1 MKKGYL
7 IVILL
12 FSLLGQGFMFSQET
26 MYYDPPQ
33 STYRQA
39 LNLFEQKNY
48 GAAKQMFAQFMS
60 EASDPKNSFYEN
72 AAYYEAVSS
81 IALSNKDALKK
92 VEHFVTDYPESTWLP
107 KIYFELGTL
116 YYKNR
121 DYVETLDAFEKTS
134 PNKLSKSQR
143 AEYYYKKGYS
153 ELSLNRFDA
162 AASSFSEIL
171 TSETTYGPAANFY
184 YGHIQY
190 QKGKF
195 DEALQSFKAIE
206 DNKRFNKYVP
216 YYIIHIYYERGD
228 YNKVIEAGNTYMNKA
243 DHKTRSE
250 VARLIANSYYN
261 LGDYKS
267 ALEYFV
273 EYERSGSKNLSPD
286 EHYRIGYSKFVNEE
300 YRDAISNFEHASEA
314 ESDNKQN
321 AWYNLGFCYLNTGQ
335 EKFAQNAFLK
345 AYQLEIKPDIT
356 MDALYNYVKLTIEL
370 GGDLYNDPVTI
381 ITDFIEKNPES
392 EKINDAY
399 ELLGQLYLAS
409 NNYEAAL
416 ASIEKTKNISP
427 QLQSIYQEIAYTN
440 AVDQFNRGDFEN
452 AASNFDKSIKYSAD
466 ESIKLNA
473 LFWKAE
479 GLYRAKDFTGASKLY
494 RDFISSGGSTNS
506 ELYPKALYNLA
517 YTYFNQQAYNQAI
530 QYFNQFL
537 KKGGSSG
544 ELISDATLRLAD
556 SYFILKKY
564 DDASVLY
571 QKAVQSNAKNA
582 DYALYQRAFCYGAK
596 GDFNNK
602 ISLLTELTQRYKGSY
617 LYDDALYEIA
627 STYLIQNDQRHAI
640 IYFDKLVKE
649 VPNSSLS
656 KKSLVKMG
664 FVYYSN
670 NQYDQAIRALKQVI
684 DKYPASVEA
693 KEALNT
699 LQSVYMDQGKIDE
712 YFKYAKKLDFVQV
725 STSEEDS
732 LLFTS
737 GENHYMNNDCSKA
750 ISGLKNYLQQFPQGG
765 YVLKSY
771 YYLSDCYEKLGD
783 EAGALQYYESIIAF
797 PDNPYTANALIKLA
811 RMAYDKE
818 QYSES
823 KKHYQRLADIAEDQ
837 GMLVEALDGTM
848 QSSYYLEDFQN
859 AISYAQLLKE
869 SGMADDDQILHAN
882 YIMAKSYQQ
891 SGNSRMAIEAFQI
904 VENLSSNE
912 YGAEAKYELALD
924 AFEKNKLDES
934 ESMIYELK
942 DGFSNYPYWV
952 AKGFILLADIYTER
966 GNAFQAE
973 QTLQSIIDNYSGDD
987 LKQVAREKINQLKS
1001 SNE

>member
-1 MKKGYL
+1 MKKGL
-7 IVILL
+7 LTVILL
-12 FSLLGQGFMFSQET
+12 LSLMGHELLLSQQT
-26 MYYDPPQ
+26 IYFDPPQ
-33 STYRQA
+33 SSYRQA
-39 LNLFEQKNY
+39 LTLFGQKNY
-48 GAAKQMFAQFMS
+48 GAAKQMFEQFMS
-60 EASDPKNSFYEN
+60 ETADTKNSLYVN

-92 VEHFVTDYPESTWLP
+92 VEHFVTNYPESTWLP
-107 KIYFELGTL
+107 NIYFELGKL
-116 YYKNR
+116 YFKKR
-121 DYVETLDAFEKTS
+121 SYVETLDAFGKTT
-134 PNKLSKSQR
+134 PDKLSKDQR

-153 ELSLNRFDA
+153 ELSLNKFDEA
-162 AASSFSEIL
+162 AGSFSEIL
-171 TSETTYGPAANFY
+171 TSASTYGPAANFY

-190 QKGKF
+190 QKGKYE
-195 DEALQSFKAIE
+195 EALQSFKAIE

-228 YNKVIEAGNTYMNKA
+228 YNKVIEAGNTYLNKA

-261 LGDYKS
+261 LGDYES

-273 EYERSGSKNLSPD
+273 EYERSGSKYLSPD

-300 YRDAISNFEHASEA
+300 YRSAISNFENASEA

-321 AWYNLGFCYLNTGQ
+321 AWYNLGFCYLNTKQ

-345 AYQLEIKPDIT
+345 AYQLETNLDIT

-370 GGDLYNDPVTI
+370 GGDLYNDPVAILTNYI
-381 ITDFIEKNPES
+381 DKNPDS
-392 EKINDAY
+392 ERINDAY

-416 ASIEKTKNISP
+416 TSIEKTKKISP

-452 AASNFDKSIKYSAD
+452 AASNFDKSIKYNAD

-479 GLYRAKDFTGASKLY
+479 GLYRAKDFANASRLY
-494 RDFISSGGSTNS
+494 SDFISSGGATKS

-517 YTYFNQQAYNQAI
+517 YTYFNQQNYKLAI
-530 QYFNQFL
+530 QYFNKFI
-537 KKGGSSG
+537 KNAGTSG
-544 ELISDATLRLAD
+544 ELVSDATLRLAD

-564 DDASVLY
+564 DDASSLY
-571 QKAVQSNAKNA
+571 EKAIQSNAKNA

-602 ISLLTELTQRYKGSY
+602 ISLLTELTQRYKRSY

-670 NQYDQAIRALKQVI
+670 NQYNQAVKTLKQVI

-693 KEALNT
+693 NEALNT
-699 LQSVYMDQGKIDE
+699 LQSVYMDQGKIDD

-750 ISGLKNYLQQFPQGG
+750 ISGLKNYLQQFPEGG

-783 EAGALQYYESIIAF
+783 DAGALQYYESIIAF
-797 PDNPYTANALIKLA
+797 PDNPYTANALLKVA
-811 RMAYDKE
+811 RMAYDTE

-823 KKHYQRLADIAEDQ
+823 KKYYQRIADIAEDQ

-848 QSSYYLEDFQN
+848 RSSYYLNDFQN
-859 AISYAQLLKE
+859 TIAYAQLLKE
-869 SGMADDDQILHAN
+869 SGMADDGQMLYAEYLI
-882 YIMAKSYQQ
+882 AKSYQQ
-891 SGNSRMAIEAFQI
+891 TGNKRKAIEAFEV
-904 VENLSSNE
+904 VEKLSANA
-912 YGAEAKYELALD
+912 YGAEAKYELAQY
-924 AFEKNKLDES
+924 AFEKNELDES
-934 ESMIYELK
+934 ESMIYGLK
-942 DGFSNYPYWV
+942 ESYSSYPYWV
-952 AKGFILLADIYTER
+952 AKGFILLADIYGER
-966 GNAFQAE
+966 GNTFQAE
-973 QTLQSIIDNYSGDD
+973 QTLQSIIDNYSGED
-987 LKQVAREKINQLKS
+987 LKQVAREKINQLNS
-1001 SNE
+1001 GNE

>member
-1 MKKGYL
+1 MKKGL
-7 IVILL
+7 LTVTLL
-12 FSLLGQGFMFSQET
+12 FSLFSQGLLFSQKT
-26 MYYDPPQ
+26 IYYNPPQ

-39 LNLFEQKNY
+39 ISLFDQKNY
-48 GAAKQMFAQFMS
+48 GAAKQMFVQFMS
-60 EASDPKNSFYEN
+60 EADDPKDAFYEN

-81 IALSNKDALKK
+81 IALSNKDALNK

-116 YYKNR
+116 YFKNR
-121 DYVETLDAFEKTS
+121 SYVETLEAFSKTS
-134 PNKLSKSQR
+134 PNKLNKDQR

-153 ELSLNRFDA
+153 ELSLNQFDEA
-162 AASSFSEIL
+162 AASFSEIL
-171 TSETTYGPAANFY
+171 NSETTYGPAANFY

-190 QKGKF
+190 QKGEYE
-195 DEALQSFKAIE
+195 EALQSFKAIE

-228 YNKVIEAGNTYMNKA
+228 YNKVIEAGNTYLNKA

-261 LGDYKS
+261 LGDYIS

-300 YRDAISNFEHASEA
+300 YRAAISNFENASEA

-345 AYQLEIKPDIT
+345 AYQLETNLDIT

-370 GGDLYNDPVTI
+370 GGDLYNDPVAI
-381 ITDFIEKNPES
+381 ITDFIENNPGS
-392 EKINDAY
+392 ERINDAY

-416 ASIEKTKNISP
+416 KSIKKTKNISP

-440 AVDQFNRGDFEN
+440 AVDQFNRGDYQN
-452 AASNFDKSIKYSAD
+452 AADNFDKSIKFSAD
-466 ESIKLNA
+466 ENIKLNA

-479 GLYRAKDFTGASKLY
+479 GLYRAKDFGGASRLY
-494 RDFISSGGSTNS
+494 HQFISSDESSNS
-506 ELYPKALYNLA
+506 ELYPKSLYNLA
-517 YTYFNQQAYNQAI
+517 YTYFNQKNYIEAI
-530 QYFNQFL
+530 NYFNKFL
-537 KKGGSSG
+537 KSG
-544 ELISDATLRLAD
+544 TSDRDLISDATLRLAD

-564 DDASVLY
+564 DDASLLY
-571 QKAVQSNAKNA
+571 EKAIRNNAKNA
-582 DYALYQRAFCYGAK
+582 DYAIYQRAFCYGAK

-602 ISLLTELTQRYKGSY
+602 ISLLTDLTQRYKSSY

-670 NQYDQAIRALKQVI
+670 NQYNQAIKTLKQVI
-684 DKYPASVEA
+684 DKYPASIEA

-699 LQSVYMDQGKIDE
+699 LQSVYMDQGKIDD

-737 GENHYMNNDCSKA
+737 GENYFMNNECSKA
-750 ISGLKNYLQQFPQGG
+750 ISRLQNYLQKFPQGG

-783 EAGALQYYESIIAF
+783 EAGAVQYYESIIAF
-797 PDNPYTANALIKLA
+797 PDNPYTANALLKIA
-811 RMAYDKE
+811 RITYNKE
-818 QYSES
+818 QYAES
-823 KKHYQRLADIAEDQ
+823 KKHYQHLADIAEDQ
-837 GMLVEALDGTM
+837 DMLVEALDGSMRTA
-848 QSSYYLEDFQN
+848 YYLQDYQN
-859 AISYAQLLKE
+859 TISYAQLLKE
-869 SGMADDDQILHAN
+869 TGMADNEQVLHAN
-882 YIMAKSYQQ
+882 YLTAKSYQLT
-891 SGNSRMAIEAFQI
+891 GNSRMAIESFEI
-904 VENLSSNE
+904 VEKLSSNE
-912 YGAEAKYELALD
+912 YGAEAKYELAQN
-924 AFEKNKLDES
+924 AFNKHELDES

-942 DGFSNYPYWV
+942 EGYSAYPYWV
-952 AKGFILLADIYTER
+952 AKGFILLADIYAER
-966 GNAFQAE
+966 GNTFQAE
-973 QTLQSIIDNYSGDD
+973 QTLQSIIDNYSGND
-987 LKQVAREKINQLKS
+987 LRQLAREKISKLKS

>member
-1 MKKGYL
+1 MKKGFFT
-7 IVILL
+7 VILL
-12 FSLLGQGFMFSQET
+12 FSLIGQGFVFSQKT
-26 MYYDPPQ
+26 IYYDTPQ

-39 LNLFEQKNY
+39 LDLFEQKNY
-48 GAAKQMFAQFMS
+48 GAAKQMFVQFMS
-60 EASDPKNSFYEN
+60 ESDDRKDSFYEN

-116 YYKNR
+116 YYKSRN
-121 DYVETLDAFEKTS
+121 YVETLEAFSKTS
-134 PNKLSKSQR
+134 PGKLSKNQR

-153 ELSLNRFDA
+153 ELSLNRFDEA
-162 AASSFSEIL
+162 ATSFSEIL
-171 TSETTYGPAANFY
+171 NSETTYGPAANFY

-190 QKGKF
+190 QKGKYE
-195 DEALQSFKAIE
+195 EALQSFKAIE

-228 YNKVIEAGNTYMNKA
+228 YNQVIEAGNTYLNKA
-243 DHKTRSE
+243 DRKTRSE

-267 ALEYFV
+267 ALEYFL
-273 EYERSGSKNLSPD
+273 EYERSGSKNLSTD
-286 EHYRIGYSKFVNEE
+286 EQYRIGYSKFVNEN
-300 YRDAISNFEHASEA
+300 YRSAISNFEKASEA

-345 AYQLEIKPDIT
+345 AYRLETNPDIT
-356 MDALYNYVKLTIEL
+356 LDALYNYVKITIEL
-370 GGDLYNDPVTI
+370 GGDLYNDPVSI
-381 ITDFIEKNPES
+381 ISEYIDENPGS
-392 EKINDAY
+392 ERINDAY

-427 QLQSIYQEIAYTN
+427 QLQSVYQEIAYTN
-440 AVDQFNRGDFEN
+440 AVNQFNRGNYDI
-452 AASNFDKSIKYSAD
+452 AADNFDKSIKFNAD
-466 ESIKLNA
+466 ENIKLNA

-479 GLYRAKDFTGASKLY
+479 GLYRAKDFAGASGLY
-494 RDFISSGGSTNS
+494 RQFISSAGSSNS
-506 ELYPKALYNLA
+506 ELYPKAIYNLA
-517 YTYFNQQAYNQAI
+517 YTYFNQRKYNEAI
-530 QYFNQFL
+530 NYFNKFL
-537 KKGGSSG
+537 KSG
-544 ELISDATLRLAD
+544 TSDRELIGDATLRLAD

-564 DDASVLY
+564 DAASSLY
-571 QKAVQSNAKNA
+571 EKAIRNNAKNA

-602 ISLLTELTQRYKGSY
+602 ISLLTDLTQRYKRSY

-649 VPNSSLS
+649 APNSSLS

-670 NQYDQAIRALKQVI
+670 NQYDKAIKTLKQVI

-699 LQSVYMDQGKIDE
+699 LQSVYMDQGKIDD

-737 GENHYMNNDCSKA
+737 GENHYMNNDCAKA

-771 YYLSDCYEKLGD
+771 YYLSDCYEKMGD
-783 EAGALQYYESIIAF
+783 GANALQYYESIIAF
-797 PDNPYTANALIKLA
+797 PDNPYTANALLKVA
-811 RMAYDKE
+811 RIAYDE
-818 QYSES
+818 EEYAES

-837 GMLVEALDGTM
+837 GMLVEALDGSM
-848 QSSYYLEDFQN
+848 RSSYFLQDYQN
-859 AISYAQLLKE
+859 TISYAQLLKE
-869 SGMADDDQILHAN
+869 SGMADDEQVLYAH
-882 YIMAKSYQQ
+882 YLTAKSYQQ
-891 SGNSRMAIEAFQI
+891 TNNSRMAMETFEI
-904 VENLSSNE
+904 VEQLGSNE
-912 YGAEAKYELALD
+912 YGAEAKYELAQN
-924 AFEKNKLDES
+924 AFNKKQLDEA

-942 DGFSNYPYWV
+942 EGYSAYAFWV
-952 AKGFILLADIYTER
+952 AKGFILLADIYAER
-966 GNAFQAE
+966 GNTFQAE
-973 QTLQSIIDNYSGDD
+973 QTLQSIVDNYSGDD
-987 LKQVAREKINQLKS
+987 LKQIAREKISKLKS

>member
-1 MKKGYL
+1 
-7 IVILL
+7 
-12 FSLLGQGFMFSQET
+12 

-33 STYRQA
+33 STYREA

-48 GAAKQMFAQFMS
+48 GAAKQMFAEFMS
-60 EASDPKNSFYEN
+60 EVNDPNDSFYEN

-81 IALSNKDALKK
+81 IALSNKDALQK

-121 DYVETLDAFEKTS
+121 DYVETLDAFKKTS
-134 PNKLSKSQR
+134 PNKLSKNQR

-162 AASSFSEIL
+162 AVASFSEIL

-190 QKGKF
+190 QNGKYE
-195 DEALQSFKAIE
+195 EALQSFKAIE

-228 YNKVIEAGNTYMNKA
+228 YTKVIEAGNTYLNKA

-261 LGDYKS
+261 LGNYKS

-300 YRDAISNFEHASEA
+300 YRAAISNFENASEA

-345 AYQLEIKPDIT
+345 AYQLETNYDIT

-370 GGDLYNDPVTI
+370 GGDLYNDPVAI
-381 ITDFIEKNPES
+381 ITEFIEKNPGS
-392 EKINDAY
+392 ERINDAY

-440 AVDQFNRGDFEN
+440 AVDQFNRGDFAD
-452 AASNFDKSIKYSAD
+452 AAVNFDKSIKYNAD
-466 ESIKLNA
+466 EDIKLNA

-479 GLYRAKDFTGASKLY
+479 GLYRAKDFAGASRLY
-494 RDFISSGGSTNS
+494 KEFISFGGSSNS

-517 YTYFNQQAYNQAI
+517 YTYFNQQNYNQAI

-537 KKGGSSG
+537 KNGGSSG

-640 IYFDKLVKE
+640 IYFDKLVKD

-656 KKSLVKMG
+656 KKSMVKMG

-670 NQYDQAIRALKQVI
+670 NQYDQAIRTLKQVI
-684 DKYPASVEA
+684 DKYPASIEA

-699 LQSVYMDQGKIDE
+699 LQSVYMDQGKIDD

-737 GENHYMNNDCSKA
+737 GENHYMNNDCSRA
-750 ISGLKNYLQQFPQGG
+750 ISGLMNYLRQFPQGG

-783 EAGALQYYESIIAF
+783 EASASQYYESIITF
-797 PDNPYTANALIKLA
+797 PDNPYTANALLKVA
-811 RMAYDKE
+811 RIAYNNEK
-818 QYSES
+818 YSES

-848 QSSYYLEDFQN
+848 RSSYYLGDFQN
-859 AISYAQLLKE
+859 TISYAQLLKE
-869 SGMADDDQILHAN
+869 SGMADDDQLLYASYLI
-882 YIMAKSYQQ
+882 AKSYQQ
-891 SGNSRMAIEAFQI
+891 TGNARNAIEAFEV
-904 VENLSSNE
+904 VENLSANE
-912 YGAEAKYELALD
+912 YGAEAKYELAWD

-942 DGFSNYPYWV
+942 EHYSSYPYWV
-952 AKGFILLADIYTER
+952 AKGFILLADIYAER
-966 GNAFQAE
+966 GNTFQAE

-1001 SNE
+1001 GNE